1 MGLNRLC
8 LRWCQEE
15 RKKTVVKGCNYAKMG
30 HRAVSLRL
38 WCCFR
43 FQRKHIF
50 PHISIYK
57 TFLKRSRRR
66 ENLLQYGWN
75 ALPKARSS
83 YIISYFRCIK
93 WAFIFGSK
101 VTFDRQMT
109 CRWQKHVSARMVK
122 AAQRG
127 IPFVN
132 MDLQCRDTGG
142 SEYHTSFSTNFALFP
157 LGPGRLCAHCAR
169 AQLF

>member
-1 MGLNRLC
+1 M
-8 LRWCQEE
+8 Q
-15 RKKTVVKGCNYAKMG
+15 KMG

-38 WCCFR
+38 WCCYR

-50 PHISIYK
+50 THTSIYK
-57 TFLKRSRRR
+57 AFLKRIRRR
-66 ENLLQYGWN
+66 RNLLQYGWN
-75 ALPKARSS
+75 GLPKARNS

-93 WAFIFGSK
+93 RALFFGSK
-101 VTFDRQMT
+101 VTSEWQMT

-169 AQLF
+169 AQLY